1 MNRLFGS
8 KTATPKPG
16 LAEAIASTE
25 ARADGV
31 NQKIKKLDQE
41 LSRYRDQM
49 RKMTTGPGKVGCSPF
64 LLLYSTSFADEIDRW
79 ITESNRGQSSTSI
92 EAKETV

>member
-1 MNRLFGS
+1 MNQSKCTGSHLDLSPSSLDMNRLFGN

-16 LAEAIASTE
+16 LTEAIASTE

-31 NQKIKKLDQE
+31 TQKIKKLDQE

-49 RKMTTGPGKVGCSPF
+49 KKMGSGPGKVS
-64 LLLYSTSFADEIDRW
+64 R
-79 ITESNRGQSSTSI
+79 
-92 EAKETV
+92 